1 MDAGCCF
8 GQEIR
13 FLVHNEGIPSTQL
26 YGFDLEPAF
35 IDMGYELFR
44 DQDKLHAHM
53 LSGDIFAEATA
64 PEGKDLTAMEGKM
77 DIVHAASLL
86 HSWGWDDM
94 ITATKRLLSLT
105 RKQAGSMVIGNQ
117 MGSLD
122 AGQYAMPT
130 GKGFNYRHNVES
142 MERFWCQVGEETGT
156 TWKVEAGMF
165 LPAAVKENLNHSW
178 AKLDPNMR
186 MIWFCATRAQ

>member
-13 FLVHNEGIPSTQL
+13 FLAYNEGIPSTQL

-35 IDMGYELFR
+35 IDIGYELFCDR
-44 DQDKLHAHM
+44 DKLQAHL
-53 LSGDIFAEATA
+53 LSGDVLATA
-64 PEGKDLTAMEGKM
+64 SEGEELAAVEAKM

-94 ITATKRLLSLT
+94 ITAMKRLISLT

-142 MERFWCQVGEETGT
+142 MYKFWRQVGEETGT
-156 TWKVEAGMF
+156 RWNVEAGMF
-165 LPAAVKENLNHSW
+165 LPAVVKENLQHSW
-178 AKLDPNMR
+178 AKSDPNMR
-186 MIWFCATRAQ
+186 MIWFCATRLD